1 MCKHCS
7 YFFPSLPSSQIH
19 AVEEK
24 LNQLKKNLTGN
35 YWKITLKPPKN
46 RWYLMPI
53 IEELQIFS
61 ISKHTQISLETYT
74 EMLYLHILHK
84 LQTMFLYKEQ
94 SGMESVEQQVLQ

>member
-1 MCKHCS
+1 
-7 YFFPSLPSSQIH
+7 
-19 AVEEK
+19 
-24 LNQLKKNLTGN
+24 
-35 YWKITLKPPKN
+35 
-46 RWYLMPI
+46 MPI

-94 SGMESVEQQVLQ
+94 SGMESVEQQVLQWKIVAFKSWEKNLIIMKLLN